1 MSKMIITQIILVLF
15 LSTNYIISSKEIYNI
30 SQLEEFS
37 IIKPEW
43 NPALKYIYTL
53 NIEQYALNDEI
64 IIQII
69 TEDSSLLLNIT
80 LHEIDENYILLNKTE
95 EIDIKK
101 EAIISKSVK
110 YRFKPRKFYKE
121 ILVKKKKSNQKL
133 FVLLLNPELLRK
145 NKTDLE
151 LSVTNKIPII
161 NIHKSEIA
169 DGNCFN
175 EIYNMDPKIEQF
187 VKFNIT
193 NVSLEN
199 HNLIL
204 YINEQGV
211 SSFYLGDLNGSK
223 RRMTSLF
230 IYEKKSKKENNF
242 IIYLSLLGQ
251 ANEAKFQIMLDDHD
265 LIYTYSN
272 SRRFLN
278 HYIEKLNCTNDF
290 YIFECYHH
298 TFGYIRKEI
307 FNLDVIPLYGDY
319 EMFYND
325 ISSNYINNI
334 TSLFSKN
341 HNGTQKIEGIIPL
354 NSDMSV
360 FILSCKKPTLIGVKY
375 IGQNININISEGQ
388 EITCTFDRNRFWHN
402 FIFLKDLNKEYIF
415 YFGFYK
421 LSNESAKYV
430 SNYHSIKNFDPN
442 KYYGTFYSL
451 NTAVNMTEKIGKL
464 YYGKDRD
471 KIEFDIESQ
480 NNGVNLK
487 IYLISNQYY
496 KNIIEGFT
504 KLIQGE
510 RAIAFKIRN
519 DIIFD
524 YFIFKAHNNNSKN
537 ILSMNYELKIV
548 ENKFIEKD
556 KVMLGINPFLN
567 YRNHEINMKF
577 SNPYNKF
584 NTRVKE
590 GEFVYLLA
598 EFLLVDYLYPIYI
611 DIRYYYDDKII
622 SIDETKPKILMDKK
636 EYKIYGNNNSDS
648 VDNILININKC
659 NSFNNYIIKTFYEND
674 NNLISEENIINQR
687 TLLLHKNLFNNT
699 KIIIYANGLNNNTN
713 NSLNQQK
720 SYYENGDLYMNYFS
734 LKNNLDKLI
743 QITDNYSISH
753 EDIDRS
759 EILFKWN
766 PYISQEQ
773 QEIFPVNYSIY
784 ILPQDSPINSICQM
798 SLIPPNISLINILN
812 HKIKLVKGK
821 YKISIVASVVN
832 QDFPLITSYDF
843 LNFEVSNRVDIKLI
857 LILTVPSFALIVV
870 LILLIAYC
878 KHKIKKDE
886 IDDLKIDRRAKLLSA
901 LGFNDSDEK
910 EGIIFNNNYE
920 DENENNKSKDENA
933 LKMINDNNVKEFSVS
948 SE

>member
-1 MSKMIITQIILVLF
+1 MSKMVATEIILLLF
-15 LSTNYIISSKEIYNI
+15 LSSNYIISSKEVYNI

-43 NPALKYIYTL
+43 NPALKYIYFL
-53 NIEQYALNDEI
+53 NIEQYSLNDEI

-80 LHEIDENYILLNKTE
+80 LHEIDETYILVNKTE

-101 EAIISKSVK
+101 EANISKSVK
-110 YRFKPRKFYKE
+110 YRCKPRKFYKE

-133 FVLLLNPELLRK
+133 FVLLLNPALLRK

-151 LSVTNKIPII
+151 LAVTNKIPIV
-161 NIHKSEIA
+161 NIHKSGIA

-175 EIYNMDPKIEQF
+175 EIYKMDPKIEQF
-187 VKFNIT
+187 IKFNIT
-193 NVSLEN
+193 NISLDN
-199 HNLIL
+199 HNLVL

-211 SSFYLGDLNGSK
+211 SSFYLGDLNGNK

-230 IYEKKSKKENNF
+230 IYEKKSTKENNF
-242 IIYLSLLGQ
+242 VIYLSLLGQ
-251 ANEAKFQIMLDDHD
+251 ANEAKLQIMLDDHD
-265 LIYTYSN
+265 LIYTYSS

-278 HYIEKLNCTNDF
+278 HYIEKLNCTKDF
-290 YIFECYHH
+290 FIFESYQDI
-298 TFGYIRKEI
+298 FSGIRSES
-307 FNLDVIPLYGDY
+307 FSLDVIPLYGDY
-319 EMFYND
+319 EIFYND
-325 ISSNYINNI
+325 ISANYINNI

-341 HNGTQKIEGIIPL
+341 NNGTQKIEGITPL
-354 NSDMSV
+354 NSDMSA

-388 EITCTFDRNRFWHN
+388 EITCTFDKNRFWHN
-402 FIFLKDLNKEYIF
+402 FIFLKDLNKEYVF

-421 LSNESAKYV
+421 LSNESAKYI
-430 SNYHSIKNFDPN
+430 SNYHSMKNFDPS
-442 KYYGTFYSL
+442 KYYGTFFSL
-451 NTAVNMTEKIGKL
+451 NTAVNVTEEIRKI
-464 YYGKDRD
+464 YYGKERD

-496 KNIIEGFT
+496 KNIIEGAT
-504 KLIQGE
+504 KLIPGE
-510 RAIAFKIRN
+510 KAIAFKIRN

-524 YFIFKAHNNNSKN
+524 YFIFKAQNNKAES

-567 YRNHEINMKF
+567 YGNHEVNMKF

-598 EFLLVDYLYPIYI
+598 EFLLVDELYPIYV

-622 SIDETKPKILMDKK
+622 SIDEAKPKILMDNK
-636 EYKIYGNNNSDS
+636 EYKIYGNKNSDN

-687 TLLLHKNLFNNT
+687 TLLLHKNLFNDT
-699 KIIIYANGLNNNTN
+699 KIIIHANNLNNNTKIE
-713 NSLNQQK
+713 LNQQK
-720 SYYENGDLYMNYFS
+720 SYYENGDIYMNYFS
-734 LKNNLDKLI
+734 LKNKLDNLV
-743 QITDNYSISH
+743 QITENYSILH
-753 EDIDRS
+753 EDIDSS

-766 PYISQEQ
+766 PYICQEQ

-784 ILPQDSPINSICQM
+784 ILPQDSQINSICQM
-798 SLIPPNISLINILN
+798 SLIPPNISLINKSKY
-812 HKIKLVKGK
+812 KIHLEKGK
-821 YKISIVASVVN
+821 YKINIIASVVN
-832 QDFPLITSYDF
+832 EDFPLITSYDF
-843 LNFEVSNRVDIKLI
+843 LQFEVSNRVNIKLI
-857 LILTVPSFALIVV
+857 LILTVPSFALILV
-870 LILLIAYC
+870 LIVLITYC
-878 KHKIKKDE
+878 KYKNKKDE
-886 IDDLKIDRRAKLLSA
+886 IDNLKDERRTKLLSA

-910 EGIIFNNNYE
+910 EGIIFNNNDE
-920 DENENNKSKDENA
+920 DEINND
-933 LKMINDNNVKEFSVS
+933 LKNIEDNNVNEFSVS